1 MSYVGVLPVLVP
13 PFEHTE
19 PAKAL
24 RASAGSLSDSA
35 PPVPLRWEENYWP
48 KPGERN
54 VNSIKM

>member
-35 PPVPLRWEENYWP
+35 PPAPLRWEENYWP

-54 VNSIKM
+54 GNSTKL